1 VVVNARRGGSRAVFA
16 GDVIH
21 HPIQLVRPDI
31 PFFADEQPA
40 EACATR
46 ERLLAQCADNGA
58 VLYPAHFPD
67 PPAGRVLR
75 AQRHFAYEF
84 LR

>member
-1 VVVNARRGGSRAVFA
+1 MFT

-31 PFFADEQPA
+31 PFFADESPA

-46 ERLLAQCADNGA
+46 QRLLAQCADDGA
-58 VLYPAHFPD
+58 VLHPAHFPD
-67 PPAGRVLR
+67 PPAGR
-75 AQRHFAYEF
+75 AQRAKRNYRYDF
-84 LR
+84 LELPIA